1 VWWEVVHRQL
11 VAGGFELRIATTLS
25 DKGVGSSSSSNN
37 NNNISVG
44 RLRV

>member
-11 VAGGFELRIATTLS
+11 VARGFERRSTTALS
-25 DKGVGSSSSSNN
+25 DKGVDSNTC
-37 NNNISVG
+37 ISNTVG